1 MSSDN
6 IGTAFI
12 ENSGLLEMADANKIV
27 LIFPNVSKILILFL
41 KFYKNRNKHT
51 YLQIK
56 TDWFMNPHGC
66 WNFKGYL
73 GDLNDGK
80 YATKDGIQMRVIR
93 NMISKVLGQDF

>member
-27 LIFPNVSKILILFL
+27 LIFPNVSILFL
-41 KFYKNRNKHT
+41 NIYKNRNKHT

-93 NMISKVLGQDF
+93 NMISRVLGQDF